1 MYVREYK
8 KNKKESK
15 IAALRL
21 NIKKVILVNI
31 FSFRKFFKGQ
41 YANSCFKEL
50 FRMNLRA
57 VCLTTE
63 QKKVQRKEKSNEYL
77 LIDLNIIQD

>member
-1 MYVREYK
+1 MLENIK

-21 NIKKVILVNI
+21 NINKVILVNI

-41 YANSCFKEL
+41 YANSCFKE
-50 FRMNLRA
+50 
-57 VCLTTE
+57 C
-63 QKKVQRKEKSNEYL
+63 
-77 LIDLNIIQD
+77 IQDEPPSSLLNNGTKKKFREKRRAMNIY

>member
-1 MYVREYK
+1 MLEDI
-8 KNKKESK
+8 KNKKANK

-31 FSFRKFFKGQ
+31 FSFPKSFSRDNMQIAALK
-41 YANSCFKEL
+41 NV

-63 QKKVQRKEKSNEYL
+63 QKKFWGREKSNEYL